1 MLLMTSRF
9 EPFGLVL
16 PEAMSC
22 GLPVVAFNCP
32 YGPADIISD
41 GEDGFLIKNKDIY
54 DYVEKVCLLMENED
68 MRIKMGKA
76 GVLSS
81 QRFKASNIMP
91 QWIQLFSQLSKH

>member
-1 MLLMTSRF
+1 M
-9 EPFGLVL
+9 
-16 PEAMSC
+16 
-22 GLPVVAFNCP
+22 
-32 YGPADIISD
+32 
-41 GEDGFLIKNKDIY
+41 K
-54 DYVEKVCLLMENED
+54 NED